1 MITNKNDIIQL
12 LLLNKGLIRSF
23 NVQRI
28 GIFGSFN
35 NETNTKESDV
45 DLLVEFEEGKKTF
58 KNYTGVYLFLKDILK
73 SEIDFRTPESLS
85 PYIGPSIL
93 NSIEYVS
100 FSS

>member
-1 MITNKNDIIQL
+1 MITNKDDIIQL

-28 GIFGSFN
+28 GIFGSLISGA
-35 NETNTKESDV
+35 NTEESDV

-58 KNYTGVYLFLKDILK
+58 KNYTGAYLFLKDILK
-73 SEIDFRTPESLS
+73 SEIDFLTPESLS